1 MGGVLVR
8 ATRILNFWAIGN
20 GAGASLVLTQ
30 ITGPGV
36 TTANDVLLLVIDPS
50 GQYTV
55 LMREGQPAQ
64 GCHPAT
70 IGTISR
76 VEADPVGGNYLVL
89 ATLTGAPTDA
99 NQALFLGHCTLG
111 VLPSAAVLRQADLFL
126 RKGALHP
133 NQPSRIK
140 SLALANRSLTASGAA
155 GTGRGQ
161 SVAGAG
167 HVCVLVTFENGVT
180 QLMAK

>member
-1 MGGVLVR
+1 MAQRLWSR
-8 ATRILNFWAIGN
+8 RLAAQAALAP
-20 GAGASLVLTQ
+20 Q
-30 ITGPGV
+30 
-36 TTANDVLLLVIDPS
+36 LL
-50 GQYTV
+50 
-55 LMREGQPAQ
+55 
-64 GCHPAT
+64 
-70 IGTISR
+70 
-76 VEADPVGGNYLVL
+76 
-89 ATLTGAPTDA
+89 PT
-99 NQALFLGHCTLG
+99 
-111 VLPSAAVLRQADLFL
+111 QADLFL

-133 NQPSRIK
+133 NQPRRIK